1 MTSQLKWVKDLNR
14 FFSKKYKEMANK
26 AQEKMPDIISHQG
39 IGNQNGSDKPRPTW
53 YLAIIK
59 YQVASISEDMEK
71 SET

>member
-39 IGNQNGSDKPRPTW
+39 IGNQNDSDKPRPTW